1 MFNSWDTCDFSCP
14 ADSSFYGDEVTSN
27 SGLYESDLKLP
38 QQQQQQL
45 NHGSVSVYGHAPIN
59 EPCVNFNNGAFY
71 QAPNQPN
78 PRPFVG
84 AILGPNA
91 SSGMHRY
98 HPYQQHP
105 QQEGFYGQRGS
116 LLSVATPCRETRP
129 WSYAYCY
136 GYTPTNTQPC
146 QFSQF
151 VDIEDFMNNEKR
163 KEKSRDAARCRR
175 SKETEIFME
184 LSQALPLK
192 TDDVNQL
199 DKASVM
205 RITIAFLKIREM
217 LQFVPSLRNCNEDIK
232 RDIDAVEEQQLQEVK
247 PKLEIGSEDWL
258 NGAEASQLLKQTMD
272 GFLLVLSHEGD
283 ITYVTENVVEYLG
296 ITKIDTLG
304 QQIWEYSHQ
313 CDHAEIKEALSLKR
327 EIADKVKDEQQQ
339 QDSGVTTHHRDLFVR
354 LKCTLTS
361 RGRSI
366 NIKSASYKV
375 IHITGHL
382 VINAKGERLLIA
394 VGRPIPHPS
403 NIEIPL
409 GTSTFLTKHSLDMR
423 FTYVDDKMH
432 GLLGYSPSDLLDTS
446 LFVCQHG
453 ADSERLMATFKSV
466 LSKGQGETCR
476 YRFLGK
482 YGGYCWIVS
491 QATIVY
497 DKLKPQSVV
506 CVNYVIS
513 NLENKHEI
521 YSLAQQTA
529 ASEQKEQHP
538 QHHPAET
545 EQDAEKP
552 ATSEHK
558 PAAKETIDEAVPL
571 ELEDKPE
578 PELEPETEKNNKEIP
593 LELPETKIITAN
605 PPVNTAAAQIRQ
617 LPESNPLK
625 QILQAELLIKR
636 ENHSPGPRTIT
647 ATLLSGTSGGL
658 RLEEKR
664 PKSVTA
670 SVFRPSPAP
679 PLTPPPSA
687 IVIANK
693 KPQLQVEPTLPPTTT
708 ATAAIISS
716 SNQQQQQQPH
726 QSQNPQS
733 TAQDMNKGFC
743 SLFADD
749 GRGLTMLKEEPDD
762 LSHHLASTACIQLD
776 EMTPFSDMLVGLMG
790 SCLLPDDINS
800 LDSTTC
806 STTASGQHYQSPNS
820 SSSNSAASSSP
831 SNSYATSPLSP
842 LTPNPHPAAATQSLN
857 PSQQQQQQQQ
867 QAQQQHNQQQQQ
879 QSHHPQHHDNSNS
892 SSNID
897 PLFNYR
903 EESNDTSCS
912 QHLHSPSITSKS
924 PEDSSLPSLCSP
936 TSLTQEDDFSFVDF
950 GMRAPYIPMG
960 DDMPLLTETDLM
972 WCPPG
977 DLQTMVP
984 KEIDAMQ
991 QQLQQLQQ
999 QDHQEYAS
1007 HRGYQQQSAGGV
1019 HPQQQQQQHFSNS
1032 LCSSPAST
1040 VSSLSPSP
1048 VQQQQQQQHQQQAG
1062 VFTTDS
1068 SELAALLCGSGN
1080 GTLSILG
1087 GSGVTVAEECN
1098 ERLQQQQANNDF
1110 RSFQQLQQELQL
1122 QEDQQQ
1128 QQQRQQQ
1135 QQQQQ
1140 QQLLSLSIE
1149 CKKEKYEVPMAPSLC
1164 HSMEEAF
1171 ENDYSKDSTNLDC
1184 WDLLQMHVA
1193 EAPVSPTASP
1203 APCKVTTIQLLQ
1215 QQQQQLQQQQQQ
1227 NIILNAVPLITI
1239 QNNKGLMQQQEQLQ
1253 QPALKILNGASI
1265 APVTT
1270 KATIRLVESKP
1281 ATTQQ
1286 QQQQRVGKLMLPQ
1299 QQQQQ
1304 HGNKR
1309 HLNSATG
1316 GAGNPVESKRLKSG
1330 TICLDVQSP
1339 QLLQQ
1344 LIGKDQVQQNQA
1356 TKRAG
1361 SERWQSQ
1368 AAESKQQ
1375 KQQQQQQQQQQSNSV
1390 LKNLLVS
1397 GRDASES
1404 EPMMIDDNSLEA
1416 QTLGLGKY
1424 GLPLHC
1430 HTSTSTVLRNYHNN
1444 PLISGTNFQLSP
1456 VFGGS
1461 DAGGGGCGGVDCET
1475 GSVVSLDDSVPPG
1488 LTGCDTDASS
1498 DSGIDENSLVDGSP
1512 SGSPRKRIALES
1524 RAASEPPPPLDVVVP
1539 SSLIQTGDEE
1549 LEGGCSSNA
1558 PSRKTSISFLDSSN
1572 PLLHTPAMMDLC
1584 NDDYIMGEGGFEF
1597 SDNQLEQVL
1606 GWPEIA

>member
-1 MFNSWDTCDFSCP
+1 MVSLIDTIEAAAEKQKQS
-14 ADSSFYGDEVTSN
+14 
-27 SGLYESDLKLP
+27 
-38 QQQQQQL
+38 Q
-45 NHGSVSVYGHAPIN
+45 
-59 EPCVNFNNGAFY
+59 
-71 QAPNQPN
+71 
-78 PRPFVG
+78 
-84 AILGPNA
+84 
-91 SSGMHRY
+91 
-98 HPYQQHP
+98 
-105 QQEGFYGQRGS
+105 
-116 LLSVATPCRETRP
+116 SVATN
-129 WSYAYCY
+129 SSSSASSSFSAS
-136 GYTPTNTQPC
+136 PTSSSAGSPSPGAPKSNLTASGKPK
-146 QFSQF
+146 
-151 VDIEDFMNNEKR
+151 EKRRNNEKR

-184 LSQALPLK
+184 LSAALPLK
-192 TDDVNQL
+192 TDDVSQL

-205 RITIAFLKIREM
+205 RITIAFLKIRDM
-217 LQFVPSLRNCNEDIK
+217 LQFVPSLRDCNDAIKQDIE
-232 RDIDAVEEQQLQEVK
+232 AVEDQQEVK
-247 PKLEIGSEDWL
+247 PKLEAGSEDWL
-258 NGAEASQLLKQTMD
+258 NGAEARELLKQTMD

-283 ITYVTENVVEYLG
+283 ITYVSENVVEHLG

-327 EIADKVKDEQQQ
+327 EIAQKVKDEPQ
-339 QDSGVTTHHRDLFVR
+339 QDLGVSTHHRDLFVR

-382 VINAKGERLLIA
+382 VVNAKGERLLMAI
-394 VGRPIPHPS
+394 GRPIPHPS

-432 GLLGYSPSDLLDTS
+432 DLLGYSPKDLLDTS
-446 LFVCQHG
+446 LFLCQHG

-466 LSKGQGETCR
+466 LSKGQGETSR

-482 YGGYCWIVS
+482 YGGYCWILS

-529 ASEQKEQHP
+529 ASEQKD
-538 QHHPAET
+538 QHHHQAAET
-545 EQDAEKP
+545 EKEPEKAADP
-552 ATSEHK
+552 EIILQE
-558 PAAKETIDEAVPL
+558 AKETVNKPISLEAEAKPL
-571 ELEDKPE
+571 QIESEQA
-578 PELEPETEKNNKEIP
+578 EKTIK
-593 LELPETKIITAN
+593 ETKTSVTI
-605 PPVNTAAAQIRQ
+605 PPVTATPTADQIKQ
-617 LPESNPLK
+617 LPESNPYK

-647 ATLLSGTSGGL
+647 AQLLSGSSSGL
-658 RLEEKR
+658 RSEEKR

-670 SVFRPSPAP
+670 SVLRPSPAP
-679 PLTPPPSA
+679 PLTAPPTAVLS
-687 IVIANK
+687 K
-693 KPQLQVEPTLPPTTT
+693 KPSLGVEPTLPPTTT

-716 SNQQQQQQPH
+716 SNQQLQIPQQTQL
-726 QSQNPQS
+726 QNPQQP
-733 TAQDMNKGFC
+733 AQDMSKGFC

-762 LSHHLASTACIQLD
+762 LSHHLASTNCIQLD

-790 SCLLPDDINS
+790 TCLLPEDINS

-806 STTASGQHYQSPNS
+806 STTASGQHYQSPS
-820 SSSNSAASSSP
+820 SSSTSASSNTSSN
-831 SNSYATSPLSP
+831 SNSYANSPLSP
-842 LTPNPHPAAATQSLN
+842 LTPTPTATASN
-857 PSQQQQQQQQ
+857 PSHQQQQQQHHNQQQQQQQQ
-867 QAQQQHNQQQQQ
+867 QQQ
-879 QSHHPQHHDNSNS
+879 HPQHHDNSNS

-936 TSLTQEDDFSFVDF
+936 NSLTQEDDFSFEAF
-950 GMRAPYIPMG
+950 AMRAPYIPID

-972 WCPPG
+972 WCPPE

-984 KEIDAMQ
+984 KEIDAIQ

-999 QDHQEYAS
+999 QHHQQYANN
-1007 HRGYQQQSAGGV
+1007 GYQ
-1019 HPQQQQQQHFSNS
+1019 PQQQQQQPQLQQQHFSNS

-1048 VQQQQQQQHQQQAG
+1048 VQQQHQQQAA
-1062 VFTTDS
+1062 VFTSDS

-1080 GTLSILG
+1080 GTLSILA
-1087 GSGVTVAEECN
+1087 GSGVPVAEECN
-1098 ERLQQQQANNDF
+1098 ERLQQQQQQQQSGNEF
-1110 RSFQQLQQELQL
+1110 RTFQQLQQELQL
-1122 QEDQQQ
+1122 QEE

-1140 QQLLSLSIE
+1140 QHQQLLSLSIE
-1149 CKKEKYEVPMAPSLC
+1149 CKKEKYDVQMGGSLC
-1164 HSMEEAF
+1164 HSMEDAF
-1171 ENDYSKDSTNLDC
+1171 ENDYSKDSANLDC
-1184 WDLLQMHVA
+1184 WDLIQMQVVDP
-1193 EAPVSPTASP
+1193 EPVSPNATSP
-1203 APCKVTTIQLLQ
+1203 APCKLSAIQLLQ
-1215 QQQQQLQQQQQQ
+1215 QQQQLQQQQ

-1239 QNNKGLMQQQEQLQ
+1239 QNSKELMQQQQQQQQEQLQ
-1253 QPALKILNGASI
+1253 QPAIKLLNGASI

-1281 ATTQQ
+1281 LTTTQP
-1286 QQQQRVGKLMLPQ
+1286 RVAKVNLVPQQ

-1316 GAGNPVESKRLKSG
+1316 AGNPVESKRLKSG
-1330 TICLDVQSP
+1330 TLCLDVQSP

-1344 LIGKDQVQQNQA
+1344 LIGKDPAQQQNQA
-1356 TKRAG
+1356 AKRAG
-1361 SERWQSQ
+1361 SERWQQS
-1368 AAESKQQ
+1368 AESKQQ
-1375 KQQQQQQQQQQSNSV
+1375 KQQQQQSNSV

-1397 GRDASES
+1397 GRDEDES
-1404 EPMMIDDNSLEA
+1404 EAMIIDEDNSLE
-1416 QTLGLGKY
+1416 QPNPLGKY
-1424 GLPLHC
+1424 GMPLRC
-1430 HTSTSTVLRNYHNN
+1430 HTSTLAVLRDYHHN

-1461 DAGGGGCGGVDCET
+1461 ECGEGDGET

-1488 LTGCDTDASS
+1488 LTACDTDASS
-1498 DSGIDENSLVDGSP
+1498 DSGIDEISLVDGA
-1512 SGSPRKRIALES
+1512 SGSPRKRMLLSATGTDQVES
-1524 RAASEPPPPLDVVVP
+1524 APPPSDVAIPVTQKSVE
-1539 SSLIQTGDEE
+1539 EE
-1549 LEGGCSSNA
+1549 LEGCGTGSNA
-1558 PSRKTSISFLDSSN
+1558 TSRKTSISFLDSSN
-1572 PLLHTPAMMDLC
+1572 PLLHTPAMMDLV

-1597 SDNQLEQVL
+1597 SENQLEQVL

>member
-1 MFNSWDTCDFSCP
+1 MYNSWEGCDVSCTG
-14 ADSSFYGDEVTSN
+14 DNSFYGEDPTSASCN
-27 SGLYESDLKLP
+27 FFECDYKPQP
-38 QQQQQQL
+38 QQPL
-45 NHGSVSVYGHAPIN
+45 NHGSVFGRNPIN
-59 EPCVNFNNGAFY
+59 EPSVNFGNGSFMSAR
-71 QAPNQPN
+71 QPS
-78 PRPFVG
+78 FVG
-84 AILGPNA
+84 AMLGPNA
-91 SSGMHRY
+91 QAGMNRY
-98 HPYQQHP
+98 HPYQQPQPQHP
-105 QQEGFYGQRGS
+105 QQHHDFYRQRGS
-116 LLSVATPCRETRP
+116 LLSVTTPCRESRP
-129 WSYAYCY
+129 WSYSYCY
-136 GYTPTNTQPC
+136 GYTPNNTEAC

-205 RITIAFLKIREM
+205 RITIAVLKIREM
-217 LQFVPSLRNCNEDIK
+217 LQFVPSLRDCNETIK
-232 RDIDAVEEQQLQEVK
+232 QDIDAPQDQKEVK
-247 PKLEIGSEDWL
+247 PKLEIGNEDWL

-272 GFLLVLSHEGD
+272 GFLLVLSSEGD
-283 ITYVTENVVEYLG
+283 ITYVSENVVEYLG
-296 ITKIDTLG
+296 ISKIDTLG

-327 EIADKVKDEQQQ
+327 DMADKVKGEQRQEA
-339 QDSGVTTHHRDLFVR
+339 GVSTHHRDLFVR
-354 LKCTLTS
+354 LKCTLTN

-382 VINAKGERLLIA
+382 VVNARDERVLIA
-394 VGRPIPHPS
+394 IGRPIPHPS

-529 ASEQKEQHP
+529 ASEKNQHQP
-538 QHHPAET
+538 DIEEINHPEEPKPVEELKVKDSPDTTAPIEI
-545 EQDAEKP
+545 EEKP
-552 ATSEHK
+552 EIIESKDITNEKPKTIELVEAKVATATS
-558 PAAKETIDEAVPL
+558 PPTP
-571 ELEDKPE
+571 
-578 PELEPETEKNNKEIP
+578 IP
-593 LELPETKIITAN
+593 
-605 PPVNTAAAQIRQ
+605 PP
-617 LPESNPLK
+617 PPP
-625 QILQAELLIKR
+625 QAEEATTALSTAQLRHLLQ
-636 ENHSPGPRTIT
+636 NYSPGPRTIT
-647 ATLLSGTSGGL
+647 AQLLSGNTNHNT
-658 RLEEKR
+658 REEKR

-679 PLTPPPSA
+679 PLTPPPQPIQQASA
-687 IVIANK
+687 TFKKSPIV
-693 KPQLQVEPTLPPTTT
+693 VEPTLPPTTT
-708 ATAAIISS
+708 ATAAILSS
-716 SNQQQQQQPH
+716 SNQQLLPQTPNQLQNHPTQQP
-726 QSQNPQS
+726 S
-733 TAQDMNKGFC
+733 QDMSKGFC
-743 SLFADD
+743 SFLTEDV
-749 GRGLTMLKEEPDD
+749 RGLATLKEEPDD
-762 LSHHLASTACIQLD
+762 LSHHLGSTACIQLD
-776 EMTPFSDMLVGLMG
+776 DMPQLSDMFLGLIG
-790 SCLLPDDINS
+790 NCLMPDDMNS

-806 STTASGQHYQSPNS
+806 STATSAQHYQSPNS
-820 SSSNSAASSSP
+820 SSSSNSVTSNSST
-831 SNSYATSPLSP
+831 SNSYANSPLSP
-842 LTPNPHPAAATQSLN
+842 LTPSPLTPAPVAVASGSNTSHPQQTPQQQHGQQVH
-857 PSQQQQQQQQ
+857 QQQQP
-867 QAQQQHNQQQQQ
+867 
-879 QSHHPQHHDNSNS
+879 HHPQHHDNSNS

-924 PEDSSLPSLCSP
+924 PEGSSLPSLCSP
-936 TSLTQEDDFSFVDF
+936 NSLTQEDEFSFADF
-950 GMRAPYIPMG
+950 EMRAPYIPLG

-972 WCPPG
+972 WCPPE

-984 KEIDAMQ
+984 KEIDAMH

-999 QDHQEYAS
+999 QQQQQHNQQYA
-1007 HRGYQQQSAGGV
+1007 GYQQQSGV
-1019 HPQQQQQQHFSNS
+1019 HQQQHFSNS

-1048 VQQQQQQQHQQQAG
+1048 VQQQQQATA
-1062 VFTTDS
+1062 FASDS

-1087 GSGVTVAEECN
+1087 GSGVSVAEECN
-1098 ERLQQQQANNDF
+1098 ERLQQQQQQQSGGDF

-1122 QEDQQQ
+1122 QEEHQ

-1135 QQQQQ
+1135 HQQQ

-1164 HSMEEAF
+1164 HSMEDAF

-1184 WDLLQMHVA
+1184 WDLLQMNVA
-1193 EAPVSPTASP
+1193 EAPVSPAASP

-1215 QQQQQLQQQQQQ
+1215 QQHQQLQQQHQQQ

-1239 QNNKGLMQQQEQLQ
+1239 QNSKGLLQQQQQQQEQLQ

-1281 ATTQQ
+1281 TTQP
-1286 QQQQRVGKLMLPQ
+1286 RLAKVNVIP
-1299 QQQQQ
+1299 QQQ

-1309 HLNSATG
+1309 HLNSATAG
-1316 GAGNPVESKRLKSG
+1316 GNPVESKRLKSG

-1344 LIGKDQVQQNQA
+1344 LIGKDPAQLQAQAGKRQGNDRWQQA
-1356 TKRAG
+1356 T
-1361 SERWQSQ
+1361 EN
-1368 AAESKQQ
+1368 KQQ
-1375 KQQQQQQQQQQSNSV
+1375 KQQQQQQQQQSNSV

-1397 GRDASES
+1397 GRDDCET
-1404 EPMMIDDNSLEA
+1404 EPMMIDDNSLD
-1416 QTLGLGKY
+1416 QSPNLGKY
-1424 GLPLHC
+1424 GIPLHC
-1430 HTSTSTVLRNYHNN
+1430 HTSTSAVLRNYNNN

-1461 DAGGGGCGGVDCET
+1461 DAGGEGGDNDA
-1475 GSVVSLDDSVPPG
+1475 GSVLSLDDSVPPG
-1488 LTGCDTDASS
+1488 LTACDTDASS
-1498 DSGIDENSLVDGSP
+1498 DSGIDENSLVDGA
-1512 SGSPRKRIALES
+1512 SGSSPRKGIPGNTS
-1524 RAASEPPPPLDVVVP
+1524 ASELGEPTAPPPPEQQQP
-1539 SSLIQTGDEE
+1539 EEE
-1549 LEGGCSSNA
+1549 LEGAGSSNA

-1597 SDNQLEQVL
+1597 TENQLEQVL
-1606 GWPEIA
+1606 GWPGIA